1 MEDALIAVIRYR
13 HDINAV
19 NVEFIVAAIE
29 MSKQASKHLYLPDQ

>member
-29 MSKQASKHLYLPDQ
+29 MT